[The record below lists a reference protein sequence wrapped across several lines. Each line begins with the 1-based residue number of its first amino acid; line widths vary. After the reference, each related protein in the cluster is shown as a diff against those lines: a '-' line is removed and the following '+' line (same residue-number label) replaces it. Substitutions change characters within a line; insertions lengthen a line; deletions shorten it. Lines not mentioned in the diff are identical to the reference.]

1 MRMASNSVFVWFF
14 FWVGG
19 GCQIQTLDS
28 TDGNA
33 IRLWRILD
41 CYKHGKNYN
50 IFETK
55 QNPSIIL
62 PLAM

>member
-1 MRMASNSVFVWFF
+1 MVFF
-14 FWVGG
+14 FGGG

-41 CYKHGKNYN
+41 C
-50 IFETK
+50 
-55 QNPSIIL
+55 
-62 PLAM
+62 